1 MTFVDQIKKI
11 GRILGVPVAG
21 SNIADC
27 LNSLEISVTNK
38 MVSEGKKIDTKA
50 LSKIDKAEKASP
62 VQEPVVV
69 SEPAEEV
76 SEKVVTGPVEEPI
89 IAAAPSRRSSRR
101 SRSSES

>member
-11 GRILGVPVAG
+11 GRILGIPVAG

-50 LSKIDKAEKASP
+50 LSKIVFDAASKDEDPPCLEKNGSEAVVASA
-62 VQEPVVV
+62 
-69 SEPAEEV
+69 STA
-76 SEKVVTGPVEEPI
+76 
-89 IAAAPSRRSSRR
+89 RRAKR
-101 SRSSES
+101 SRVEKND